1 MADIFKR
8 QSVFYGAIADLSGT
22 TPTDSVDDDIL
33 ATPFILRR
41 VLARVTTGITVTP
54 TVITV
59 QWRPTPGTGTFTTL
73 ATFTLP
79 VAAANAYFEFNTE
92 RQDNTNTEVETAYE
106 NPTGDQPPDASP
118 YLIGEQRRDSADGVT
133 LVGPGGELRVVG
145 DGAATAGAADF
156 WLEIETR
163 ATAGVLPNTNVLPA

>member
-33 ATPFILRR
+33 AKPFVLRR
-41 VLARVTTGITVTP
+41 VLARVTTGITVSP

-79 VAAANAYFEFNTE
+79 VAAANAYFEFNVEREDHTATE
-92 RQDNTNTEVETAYE
+92 TSGF
-106 NPTGDQPPDASP
+106 PGQPSDASA
-118 YLIGEQRRDSADGVT
+118 YLIGEQRRDTADGVT
-133 LVGPGGELRVVG
+133 LVGPGGELRIVG
-145 DGAATAGAADF
+145 DGAASAGAADF
-156 WLEIETR
+156 WLEVETR
-163 ATAGVLPNTNVLPA
+163 ATAGELPNTNVQPA